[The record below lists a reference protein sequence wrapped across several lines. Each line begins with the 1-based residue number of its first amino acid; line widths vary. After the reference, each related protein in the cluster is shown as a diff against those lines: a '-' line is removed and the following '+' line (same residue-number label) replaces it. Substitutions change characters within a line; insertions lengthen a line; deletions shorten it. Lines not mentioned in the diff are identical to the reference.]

1 MQAAGR
7 AQRRG
12 RRPEPFLLP
21 SLQTLEKD
29 IEAGLKNEKDNII
42 SADNTRLIKTIKS
55 FVLQA
60 DKYELYKNFTNWS
73 GTKFFD
79 IPPKPEWD
87 KIRDGYIK
95 KLPPVEIASLERNII
110 KINSAG
116 TILDGTLNTN
126 NEEAKYLFSIDSNVK
141 EYKDSQNQI
150 YECYYLMATNLF
162 NDKKYDDDIDKLIVL
177 V

>member
-1 MQAAGR
+1 MIILASQMEIIENTNYNNEI
-7 AQRRG
+7 
-12 RRPEPFLLP
+12 PIITEEDKNIYTNKKIVIDKDLNYLYKDFLLP

-79 IPPKPEWD
+79 IPSEPEWD
-87 KIRDGYIK
+87 KMVEAAKAAGGGGERDRV
-95 KLPPVEIASLERNII
+95 PVHRA
-110 KINSAG
+110 
-116 TILDGTLNTN
+116 
-126 NEEAKYLFSIDSNVK
+126 V
-141 EYKDSQNQI
+141 
-150 YECYYLMATNLF
+150 
-162 NDKKYDDDIDKLIVL
+162 
-177 V
+177 